1 MADPLKVGASP
12 TIGPRPVG
20 DLNFDL
26 GGKGYVYTPSTARP
40 QDMPYL
46 LHLFIVLTIPSY
58 TSFDVLGYV
67 NDHGLWHCFKER
79 A

>member
-1 MADPLKVGASP
+1 MADELTISKP

-20 DLNFDL
+20 DLNFDI
-26 GGKGYVYTPSTARP
+26 GGKTYTYTPSTVRP

-46 LHLFIVLTIPSY
+46 LHLFIVLTLPTY
-58 TSFDVLGYV
+58 ATFDVKGYV
-67 NDHGLWHCFKER
+67 EEHGLWHCFKER

>member
-1 MADPLKVGASP
+1 MAEIVDISASP
-12 TIGPRPVG
+12 ASWSRPVG
-20 DLNFDL
+20 DLNFDI
-26 GGKGYVYTPSTARP
+26 GGKGYVYTPSTVRP

-46 LHLFIVLTIPSY
+46 LHLFIVLTLPTY
-58 TSFDVLGYV
+58 TSFDVLAYV

>member
-1 MADPLKVGASP
+1 MADEILSFPAPVIS
-12 TIGPRPVG
+12 PRPVG
-20 DLNFDL
+20 DLNFDI
-26 GGKGYVYTPSTARP
+26 GGKGYVYTPSTVRP

-58 TSFDVLGYV
+58 TTFDVKGYV
-67 NDHGLWHCFKER
+67 DEHQLWHCFKER